1 MRSDIFIFLSGGVM
15 SDRSINTPRG
25 PEKRDP
31 HDDKKQQPNPTEK
44 VKNEI
49 KDKVHNIINKK

>member
-1 MRSDIFIFLSGGVM
+1 M

-31 HDDKKQQPNPTEK
+31 HDDKKQSSTPVDK
-44 VKNEI
+44 VRNDV
-49 KDKVHNIINKK
+49 KDKVHNIINNKK